1 MMIRQSMKHA
11 AALICAI
18 VITIAALPQ
27 AKAQVIVRLELSKS
41 SYIINEPVKAIIYI
55 TNHAGRELTLSNE
68 NGRPWLDFNISSRGR
83 PVYPARRINYGAA
96 IIPAG
101 QTVARSVS
109 LNVSYALEKMGSYT
123 CQAYIKMPGSS
134 TDGFA
139 SNRAHFTVTKGRVEW
154 SQRIGVPDA
163 PDEIRKYELLTFTG
177 NRAMELFAHV
187 TSTNRGQE
195 IATIP
200 LGKIISFRKPTG
212 TLDAANN
219 LHALYQVKPDLFGH
233 SCITPSGVLKFTT
246 FHKRGASGDPR
257 LMIFADGEVRIAGGV
272 LFDPVAEEEARKKVR
287 NASERPP
294 FIYN

>member
-1 MMIRQSMKHA
+1 MIRQSMKHA

-41 SYIINEPVKAIIYI
+41 SFIINEPVKAIIYI

-154 SQRIGVPDA
+154 SQRVGVPDA
-163 PDEIRKYELLTFTG
+163 PDEIREYELLTFTG

-219 LHALYQVKPDLFGH
+219 LHALYQVKPDMFGH

-246 FHKRGASGDPR
+246 FHKRGSSGDPR

>member
-1 MMIRQSMKHA
+1 MIRQSMKHA

-200 LGKIISFRKPTG
+200 LMSPRQTEDKKSPLSHSGKLSAFVSPRAPWT
-212 TLDAANN
+212 
-219 LHALYQVKPDLFGH
+219 QP
-233 SCITPSGVLKFTT
+233 ITC
-246 FHKRGASGDPR
+246 
-257 LMIFADGEVRIAGGV
+257 M
-272 LFDPVAEEEARKKVR
+272 
-287 NASERPP
+287 P
-294 FIYN
+294 FIK

>member
-1 MMIRQSMKHA
+1 MIRQPMKHT

-18 VITIAALPQ
+18 VITIATLPQ

-41 SYIINEPVKAIIYI
+41 SYIINEPVKATIYI
-55 TNHAGRELTLSNE
+55 TNNAGRELTLSSE

-163 PDEIRKYELLTFTG
+163 PDEIREYELLTFTG

>member
-1 MMIRQSMKHA
+1 MIRQSMKHA

-163 PDEIRKYELLTFTG
+163 PDEIREYELLTFTG

>member
-1 MMIRQSMKHA
+1 MIRQSMKHA

-41 SYIINEPVKAIIYI
+41 SYIINEPVKATIYI

-101 QTVARSVS
+101 QTVARSLS

-154 SQRIGVPDA
+154 SQRVGVPDA
-163 PDEIRKYELLTFTG
+163 PDEIREYELLTFTG

-219 LHALYQVKPDLFGH
+219 LHALYQVKPDMFGH

-246 FHKRGASGDPR
+246 FHKRGSSGDPR

>member
-1 MMIRQSMKHA
+1 MIRQPMKHT

-18 VITIAALPQ
+18 VITIASLPQ
-27 AKAQVIVRLELSKS
+27 AKAQVIVRLELAKS

-163 PDEIRKYELLTFTG
+163 PDEIREYELLTFTG

>member
-1 MMIRQSMKHA
+1 
-11 AALICAI
+11 
-18 VITIAALPQ
+18 
-27 AKAQVIVRLELSKS
+27 
-41 SYIINEPVKAIIYI
+41 
-55 TNHAGRELTLSNE
+55 
-68 NGRPWLDFNISSRGR
+68 
-83 PVYPARRINYGAA
+83 
-96 IIPAG
+96 
-101 QTVARSVS
+101 
-109 LNVSYALEKMGSYT
+109 
-123 CQAYIKMPGSS
+123 MPGSS

-154 SQRIGVPDA
+154 SQRVGVPDA
-163 PDEIRKYELLTFTG
+163 PDEIREYELLTFTG

-219 LHALYQVKPDLFGH
+219 LHALYQVKPDMFGH

-246 FHKRGASGDPR
+246 FHKRGSSGDPR

>member
-1 MMIRQSMKHA
+1 MIRQSMKHA

>member
-257 LMIFADGEVRIAGGV
+257 LMIFADGEVRIAGGI

>member
-1 MMIRQSMKHA
+1 MMIRQPMKHT

-18 VITIAALPQ
+18 VITIATLPQ

>member
-1 MMIRQSMKHA
+1 MIRQPMKHT

-18 VITIAALPQ
+18 VITIASLPQ
-27 AKAQVIVRLELSKS
+27 AKAQVIVRLELAKS

-55 TNHAGRELTLSNE
+55 TNHAGRELTLSGE

-83 PVYPARRINYGAA
+83 AVYPARRINYGAA

-109 LNVSYALEKMGSYT
+109 LSTSYALTNMGNYT
-123 CQAYIKMPGSS
+123 CQAYIQMPGSARN
-134 TDGFA
+134 GFA
-139 SNRAHFTVTKGRVEW
+139 SNRVHFNVTKGRVEW
-154 SQRIGVPDA
+154 NQRVGVPEA
-163 PDEIRKYELLTFTG
+163 PEEIREYELLTFTG
-177 NRAMELFAHV
+177 NRAMEPFAHV

-219 LHALYQVKPDLFGH
+219 MHALYQVKPDLFGH

-246 FHKRGASGDPR
+246 FHKRGASGNPR
-257 LMIFADGEVRIAGGV
+257 LMTFADGSVKIAGGV

-287 NASERPP
+287 NVSERPP

>member
-1 MMIRQSMKHA
+1 MIRQSMKHA

-41 SYIINEPVKAIIYI
+41 SFIINEPVKAIIYI

-101 QTVARSVS
+101 QTVARSLS

-154 SQRIGVPDA
+154 SQRVGVPDA
-163 PDEIRKYELLTFTG
+163 PDEIREYELLTFTG

-219 LHALYQVKPDLFGH
+219 LHALYQVKPDMFGH

-246 FHKRGASGDPR
+246 FHKRGSSGDPR

>member
-1 MMIRQSMKHA
+1 MIRQSMKHA

-163 PDEIRKYELLTFTG
+163 PDEIREYELLTFTG

-272 LFDPVAEEEARKKVR
+272 LFDPVADEEARKKVR
-287 NASERPP
+287 NVSERPP

>member
-1 MMIRQSMKHA
+1 MIRQSMKHA

-41 SYIINEPVKAIIYI
+41 SYIINEPVKATIYI

-154 SQRIGVPDA
+154 SQRVGVPDA
-163 PDEIRKYELLTFTG
+163 PDEIREYELLTFTG

-219 LHALYQVKPDLFGH
+219 LHALYQVKPDMFGH

-246 FHKRGASGDPR
+246 FHKRGSSGDPR

>member
-1 MMIRQSMKHA
+1 MKHA

-68 NGRPWLDFNISSRGR
+68 NDRPWLDFNISSRGR

-154 SQRIGVPDA
+154 SQRVGVPDA
-163 PDEIRKYELLTFTG
+163 PDEIREYELLTFTG

-187 TSTNRGQE
+187 TSTTRGQE

-212 TLDAANN
+212 TLDGANN
-219 LHALYQVKPDLFGH
+219 LHALYQVKPDMFGH

>member
-1 MMIRQSMKHA
+1 MKHT

-18 VITIAALPQ
+18 VITIATLPQ

>member
-1 MMIRQSMKHA
+1 MKHA

-163 PDEIRKYELLTFTG
+163 PDEIREYELLTFTG

>member
-1 MMIRQSMKHA
+1 MIRQSMKHA

-68 NGRPWLDFNISSRGR
+68 NGKPWLDFNISSRGR

-123 CQAYIKMPGSS
+123 CQAYIQMPGSS

-154 SQRIGVPDA
+154 SQRVGVPDA
-163 PDEIRKYELLTFTG
+163 PDEIREYELLTFTG

-219 LHALYQVKPDLFGH
+219 LHALYQVKPDMFGH

-246 FHKRGASGDPR
+246 FHKRGSSGDPR

-272 LFDPVAEEEARKKVR
+272 LFDAVADEEARKKVR
-287 NASERPP
+287 NVSERPP

>member
-68 NGRPWLDFNISSRGR
+68 NDRPWLDFNISSRGR

-154 SQRIGVPDA
+154 SQRVGVPDA
-163 PDEIRKYELLTFTG
+163 PDEIREYELLTFTG

-187 TSTNRGQE
+187 TSTTRGQE

-219 LHALYQVKPDLFGH
+219 LHALYQVKPDMFGH

>member
-1 MMIRQSMKHA
+1 MIRQSMKHA
-11 AALICAI
+11 AALIC

-27 AKAQVIVRLELSKS
+27 AKAQVIVRLELNKS

-55 TNHAGRELTLSNE
+55 TNHTGRELTLSDQ
-68 NGRPWLDFNISSRGR
+68 NGRPWLNFNISSRGR

-109 LNVSYALEKMGSYT
+109 LNVSYALEKMGNYT
-123 CQAYIKMPGSS
+123 TQAYIQMPGSS

-154 SQRIGVPDA
+154 SQRVGVPDA
-163 PDEIRKYELLTFTG
+163 PDEIREYELLTFTG

-219 LHALYQVKPDLFGH
+219 LHALYQVKPDMFGH

-246 FHKRGASGDPR
+246 FHKRGSSGDPR

>member
-1 MMIRQSMKHA
+1 MIRQSMKHA

-41 SYIINEPVKAIIYI
+41 SFIINEPVKAIIYI

-68 NGRPWLDFNISSRGR
+68 NDRPWLDFNISSRGR

-101 QTVARSVS
+101 QTVARSLS

-154 SQRIGVPDA
+154 SQRVGVPDA
-163 PDEIRKYELLTFTG
+163 PDEIREYELLTFTG

-219 LHALYQVKPDLFGH
+219 LHALYQVKPDMFGH

-246 FHKRGASGDPR
+246 FHKRGSSGDPR

>member
-163 PDEIRKYELLTFTG
+163 PDEIREYELLTFTG

>member
-1 MMIRQSMKHA
+1 MIRQPMKHT

-18 VITIAALPQ
+18 VITIANLPQ
-27 AKAQVIVRLELSKS
+27 AEAQVIVRLELAKS

-55 TNHAGRELTLSNE
+55 TNHAGRELTLSGE

-83 PVYPARRINYGAA
+83 PIYPARRINYGAA

-109 LNVSYALEKMGSYT
+109 LNISYALEQMGNYT
-123 CQAYIKMPGSS
+123 CQAYIKMPGPS
-134 TDGFA
+134 DNGFA
-139 SNRAHFTVTKGRVEW
+139 SNRTHFTVTKGRVEW
-154 SQRIGVPDA
+154 SQRVGVPEA
-163 PDEIRKYELLTFTG
+163 PDEIREYELLTFTG
-177 NRAMELFAHV
+177 NCAMELFAHV

-219 LHALYQVKPDLFGH
+219 MHALYQVKPDLFGH

-246 FHKRGASGDPR
+246 FHKRGASGNPR
-257 LMIFADGEVRIAGGV
+257 LMTFADGSVKIAGGV

-287 NASERPP
+287 NVSERPP

>member
-1 MMIRQSMKHA
+1 MIRQSMKHA

-257 LMIFADGEVRIAGGV
+257 LMIFADGEVKIAGGV

>member
-1 MMIRQSMKHA
+1 MIRQSMKHA

-41 SYIINEPVKAIIYI
+41 SFIINEPVKAIIYI

-68 NGRPWLDFNISSRGR
+68 NDRPWLDFNISSRGR

-109 LNVSYALEKMGSYT
+109 LNVSYALEKMGNYT
-123 CQAYIKMPGSS
+123 SQAYIQMPGSS

-154 SQRIGVPDA
+154 SQRVGVPDA
-163 PDEIRKYELLTFTG
+163 PDEIREYELLTFTG

-219 LHALYQVKPDLFGH
+219 LHALYQVKPDMFGH

-246 FHKRGASGDPR
+246 FHKRGSSGDPR

>member
-1 MMIRQSMKHA
+1 MIRQSMKHA

-163 PDEIRKYELLTFTG
+163 PDEIREYELLTFTG

-257 LMIFADGEVRIAGGV
+257 LMIFADGEVRIAGGI

>member
-1 MMIRQSMKHA
+1 MIRHPMKHA

-55 TNHAGRELTLSNE
+55 TNHTGRELTLSNQ

-109 LNVSYALEKMGSYT
+109 LNVSYALEKMGNYT
-123 CQAYIKMPGSS
+123 SQAYIQMPGSS

-154 SQRIGVPDA
+154 SQRVGVPDA
-163 PDEIRKYELLTFTG
+163 PDEIREYELLTFTG

-219 LHALYQVKPDLFGH
+219 LHALYQVKPDMFGH

-246 FHKRGASGDPR
+246 FHKRGSSGDPR

>member
-1 MMIRQSMKHA
+1 MIRQSMKHA

-41 SYIINEPVKAIIYI
+41 SYIINEPVKATIYI
-55 TNHAGRELTLSNE
+55 TNHAGRELTLNNE
-68 NGRPWLDFNISSRGR
+68 NDRPWLDFNISSRGR

-101 QTVARSVS
+101 QTVARSLS

-154 SQRIGVPDA
+154 SQRVGVPDA
-163 PDEIRKYELLTFTG
+163 PDEIREYELLTFTG

-219 LHALYQVKPDLFGH
+219 LHALYQVKPDMFGH

-246 FHKRGASGDPR
+246 FHKRGSSGDPR

>member
-1 MMIRQSMKHA
+1 MKHT

-18 VITIAALPQ
+18 VITIATLPQ

-163 PDEIRKYELLTFTG
+163 PDEIREYELLTFTG

>member
-1 MMIRQSMKHA
+1 MIRQSMKHT

-163 PDEIRKYELLTFTG
+163 PDEIREYELLTFTG

-257 LMIFADGEVRIAGGV
+257 LMTFADGEVRIAGGV

>member
-1 MMIRQSMKHA
+1 MIRQSMKHA

-68 NGRPWLDFNISSRGR
+68 NDRPWLDFNISSRGR

-154 SQRIGVPDA
+154 SQRVGVPDA
-163 PDEIRKYELLTFTG
+163 PDEIREYELLTFTG

-187 TSTNRGQE
+187 TSTTRGQE

-212 TLDAANN
+212 TLDGANN
-219 LHALYQVKPDLFGH
+219 LHALYQVKPDMFGH

>member
-83 PVYPARRINYGAA
+83 PVYPARRINYEAA

-163 PDEIRKYELLTFTG
+163 PDEIREYELLTFTG

>member
-41 SYIINEPVKAIIYI
+41 SFIINEPVKAIIYI

-154 SQRIGVPDA
+154 SQRVGVPDA
-163 PDEIRKYELLTFTG
+163 PDEIREYELLTFTG

-187 TSTNRGQE
+187 TSTTRGQE

-212 TLDAANN
+212 TLDGANN
-219 LHALYQVKPDLFGH
+219 LHALYQVKPDMFGH

-257 LMIFADGEVRIAGGV
+257 LMIFADGVVRIAGGV

>member
-1 MMIRQSMKHA
+1 MIRQSMKHA

-41 SYIINEPVKAIIYI
+41 SYIINEPIKAIIYI

-163 PDEIRKYELLTFTG
+163 PDEIREYELLTFTG

>member
-1 MMIRQSMKHA
+1 MIRQSMKHA

-41 SYIINEPVKAIIYI
+41 SFIINEPVKAIIYI

-109 LNVSYALEKMGSYT
+109 LNVSHALEKMGSYT

-154 SQRIGVPDA
+154 SQRVGVPDA
-163 PDEIRKYELLTFTG
+163 PDEIREYELLTFTG

-219 LHALYQVKPDLFGH
+219 LHALYQVKPDMFGH

-246 FHKRGASGDPR
+246 FHKRGSSGDPR

>member
-1 MMIRQSMKHA
+1 MIRQPMKHT

-18 VITIAALPQ
+18 VITIASLPQ
-27 AKAQVIVRLELSKS
+27 AKAQVIVRLELTKS

-55 TNHAGRELTLSNE
+55 TNHAGRELTLSGE

-83 PVYPARRINYGAA
+83 PIYPARRINYGAA

-109 LNVSYALEKMGSYT
+109 LSTSYALTNMGNYT
-123 CQAYIKMPGSS
+123 CQAYVQMPGSARN
-134 TDGFA
+134 GFA
-139 SNRAHFTVTKGRVEW
+139 SNRVHFNVTKGRVEW
-154 SQRIGVPDA
+154 SQRVGIPDA
-163 PDEIRKYELLTFTG
+163 PDEIREYELLTFTG

-219 LHALYQVKPDLFGH
+219 MHALYQVKPDLFGH
-233 SCITPSGVLKFTT
+233 SCITPNGVLKFTT
-246 FHKRGASGDPR
+246 FHKRGASGNPR
-257 LMIFADGEVRIAGGV
+257 LMTFADGSVKIAGGV

-287 NASERPP
+287 NVSERPP

>member
-1 MMIRQSMKHA
+1 MIRQSMKHA

-55 TNHAGRELTLSNE
+55 TNHAGRELTLSGE

-163 PDEIRKYELLTFTG
+163 PDEIREYELLTFTG